1 MASQHI
7 VGAITLMEVVQM
19 LCFQAITV
27 YCELVISIRR
37 KKLYLVITLL
47 TSALIL
53 VLFSVAPCGLISW
66 LMRMP
71 SPSGDH

>member
-1 MASQHI
+1 MASQHT

-27 YCELVISIRR
+27 YCELVLSIRR

-47 TSALIL
+47 LLLSWSFFQWPH
-53 VLFSVAPCGLISW
+53 VGLYLGS
-66 LMRMP
+66 
-71 SPSGDH
+71 